1 MLCGSR
7 NAILRGVYA
16 FAKRLD
22 DAGASRLLWRRLFA
36 PKTLDERR
44 GKTRRFCWSQ
54 KEKISK
60 ISNFLENFLFFK
72 NREFSKNPEIFLC
85 VFLSAE

>member
-36 PKTLDERR
+36 PKTLDERQ
-44 GKTRRFCWSQ
+44 G
-54 KEKISK
+54 
-60 ISNFLENFLFFK
+60 K
-72 NREFSKNPEIFLC
+72 NR
-85 VFLSAE
+85 

>member
-44 GKTRRFCWSQ
+44 GKIDDFAGAKKKKFQKYPIFLVNFRFF
-54 KEKISK
+54 SK
-60 ISNFLENFLFFK
+60 IGNLPKIRKIFFVFFFL
-72 NREFSKNPEIFLC
+72 
-85 VFLSAE
+85 